1 MADSANSSGEDR
13 QRIEQEFLERM
24 QQELLRLSV
33 QDHLSGVLRSL
44 PSIAFQRMG
53 LSETTRA
60 DRDLEQTR
68 IAIDAFRA
76 LVDVLAGSLPRDE
89 VAMYRSTLAQMQMAF
104 VGAIDQQKEEAAG
117 EQAVPEAAYEPQ
129 PSGEAPGAVS
139 SDETETETETEAE
152 TEAETGSEPEPE

>member
-13 QRIEQEFLERM
+13 QRIEEEFLERM
-24 QQELLRLSV
+24 QQELMGLSV
-33 QDHLSGVLRSL
+33 QNHLSGVLQSL

-53 LSETTRA
+53 LSEQTRA

-89 VAMYRSTLAQMQMAF
+89 VAMYRSTLAQMQMAY
-104 VGAIDQQKEEAAG
+104 VGAMDQQKEEAAG
-117 EQAVPEAAYEPQ
+117 EPAAPEAADDSE
-129 PSGEAPGAVS
+129 S
-139 SDETETETETEAE
+139 ETETK
-152 TEAETGSEPEPE
+152 SESE